1 MKLIPLSAVP
11 SQNLIVNLGGQS
23 CQINVY
29 VMSYASPRLYLD
41 LSSNGANVMTGVM
54 CHDRDKLVRRA
65 YLGFAGDL
73 TFVDT
78 QGTDDPMYT
87 GLGSRFLLIYLE
99 ASDL

>member
-11 SQNLIVNLGGQS
+11 SQNLIINLAGQS

-29 VMSYASPRLYLD
+29 VMSYATPRLYLD
-41 LSSNGANVMTGVM
+41 LSVNQITTMTGVL
-54 CHDRDKLVRRA
+54 CHDRTKLVRDS
-65 YLGFAGDL
+65 YLGFIGDL

-78 QGTDDPMYT
+78 QGFDDPTYD
-87 GLGSRFLLIYLE
+87 GLGSRFILVYLE